1 MFHTSESKKAA
12 AFYLTLF
19 STLGTICKPAI
30 EIPLSLLQ
38 QLKFVEMIFLSTVAM
53 KLFQRSI
60 WNELVWGKSIWNI
73 ENLSEIYLT
82 VYNYAAW
89 PFTADAE
96 IRFLLL

>member
-1 MFHTSESKKAA
+1 MLKMSETKWKVQAELEITKAWFLTLGFSKKPETPMFHTSESKKAA

-60 WNELVWGKSIWNI
+60 WNELV
-73 ENLSEIYLT
+73 
-82 VYNYAAW
+82 
-89 PFTADAE
+89 
-96 IRFLLL
+96 